1 MNDIKIVQMEDHRKK
16 HIAVLCLPGLE
27 GFLGDIVEH
36 LRKEYIV
43 TTCYSKDMAELE
55 RAIKDADLCWFE
67 WCNELCI
74 EATQKIAI
82 LAEKKVIVRL
92 HSYEALSGYVPHV
105 RWSCVDVL
113 LFVAEHIK
121 NIVVQQ
127 VPGLLNPSMNPP
139 AMYTVPNGV
148 KI

>member
-1 MNDIKIVQMEDHRKK
+1 MNDIKIVEMDDFRKK

-55 RAIKDADLCWFE
+55 RAIKDADLCFFE
-67 WCNELCI
+67 WCNELFV
-74 EATQKIAI
+74 EASQKLPI

-92 HSYEALSGYVPHV
+92 HSYEALSGFVPHA
-105 RWSCVDVL
+105 RWSVCDVL
-113 LFVAEHIK
+113 IFVAKHIQDL
-121 NIVVQQ
+121 VVQQ
-127 VPGLLNPSMNPP
+127 LPGLLNKDLNPP
-139 AMYTVPNGV
+139 EMVIIPNGV
-148 KI
+148 AC